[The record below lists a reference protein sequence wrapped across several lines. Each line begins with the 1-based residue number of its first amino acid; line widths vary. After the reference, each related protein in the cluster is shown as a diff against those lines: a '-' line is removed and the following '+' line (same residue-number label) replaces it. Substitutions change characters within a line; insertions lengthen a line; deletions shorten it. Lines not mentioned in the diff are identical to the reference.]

1 VGGAINRI
9 SYYSKY
15 ANIIGGTSNSICFSN
30 NSTILS
36 GISNEIVSS
45 TNSII
50 IGGKNLT
57 LSGAS
62 DIVYVSELQLST
74 ASNDNSLSTILVWDQ
89 SGSAKIKWRNA
100 STLGGGGST
109 ILPNNEI
116 GFGNGSGITSSN
128 LFTFDSTNKIFK
140 SSYNSNITTD
150 SYNSAILGGA
160 NNNIDYQSYA
170 SAIVGGYNNTNCQS
184 QASVIIGGDCNNIC
198 NLSHR
203 STILGGFCNTIATAS
218 TNSSIVGGC
227 SNTITGVSRNSSIIG
242 GDNLILTNESNI
254 VYVPKLKVAS
264 ASNNNS
270 LNKLLVWDDT
280 STNQVMYRDLNS
292 ISTPPVGAITYGG
305 GELSEVATLVEKTPT
320 LVALPEIPGQLTV
333 QVYSSYT
340 MSYGLTQTLYFNN
353 TDINSNTT
361 YKFFE
366 LIQQTN
372 DTISQVGG
380 KQFTMKNTI
389 RLTGGIT
396 NEMRVDNISYTDA
409 GSFQYWTL
417 NTTVISGTTSSPF
430 IPIDLGPVSI
440 SYVPTTSPTGSMVI
454 TSTDI
459 PSSSTASGV
468 FGEVRLGLSG
478 YTPSLY
484 VYTNQWYR
492 FSGTTF

>member
-1 VGGAINRI
+1 
-9 SYYSKY
+9 
-15 ANIIGGTSNSICFSN
+15 
-30 NSTILS
+30 
-36 GISNEIVSS
+36 
-45 TNSII
+45 
-50 IGGKNLT
+50 
-57 LSGAS
+57 
-62 DIVYVSELQLST
+62 
-74 ASNDNSLSTILVWDQ
+74 
-89 SGSAKIKWRNA
+89 
-100 STLGGGGST
+100 
-109 ILPNNEI
+109 
-116 GFGNGSGITSSN
+116 
-128 LFTFDSTNKIFK
+128 
-140 SSYNSNITTD
+140 
-150 SYNSAILGGA
+150 
-160 NNNIDYQSYA
+160 
-170 SAIVGGYNNTNCQS
+170 
-184 QASVIIGGDCNNIC
+184 
-198 NLSHR
+198 
-203 STILGGFCNTIATAS
+203 
-218 TNSSIVGGC
+218 
-227 SNTITGVSRNSSIIG
+227 
-242 GDNLILTNESNI
+242 
-254 VYVPKLKVAS
+254 
-264 ASNNNS
+264 
-270 LNKLLVWDDT
+270 
-280 STNQVMYRDLNS
+280 
-292 ISTPPVGAITYGG
+292 VGAITYGG

-396 NEMRVDNISYTDA
+396 
-409 GSFQYWTL
+409 
-417 NTTVISGTTSSPF
+417 VISGTTSSPF

-478 YTPSLY
+478 STPSLY